1 MEDIIINYI
10 VSIAPAVTAIL
21 TAVGTMVL
29 AYKKIKIATQDAN
42 IQTKALQRDVS
53 SVMKENAELK
63 RELRRTL
70 RMVHRVRGDDDD
82 TSK

>member
-10 VSIAPAVTAIL
+10 ISIAPAVTAIL
-21 TAVGTMVL
+21 TAIGTMIV
-29 AYKKIKIATQDAN
+29 AYKKIKTATQDAN